1 MSIRAVLALISE
13 SYPAALNDEYANHP
27 VAQLIRTDFKN
38 AVSDCVGETAIR
50 YIIKASAGSGKWTTS
65 PWAAILDPIVT
76 SSAEGGYY
84 PVFLFSK
91 DFSTVSLVM
100 GQGTSDVRKEFGARV
115 NQILSMRAELL
126 RQRVPEFSQG
136 RFHTG
141 PFDIQTASGA
151 GGDWGITSAWG
162 ISYPLN
168 NLPSDDVIASDI
180 GEMLKLYHLATA
192 RGGFDLIES
201 DDGELADPEKGKDE
215 RDLDGER
222 RERLHNKI
230 ERLRNRKLIKK
241 AKAFHG
247 EICKGCGLDFL
258 TAYGPDG
265 KGYVEAHHLVPLS
278 ELAEDAPVSLD
289 PRTDFTVLCANCHRM
304 IHRLGCPSLV
314 EFKTKINS
322 DLIKFIKKLNSQST

>member
-1 MSIRAVLALISE
+1 MSIRSVLALISE

-115 NQILSMRAELL
+115 NEILSIRAELL

-141 PFDIQTASGA
+141 PFDIQTARGA

-162 ISYPLN
+162 VSYPLDS
-168 NLPSDDVIASDI
+168 LPSDEIIAADVR
-180 GEMLKLYHLATA
+180 EMLKLYHIATA

-201 DDGELADPEKGKDE
+201 DDGEIQDLENEKDG
-215 RDLDGER
+215 RYLDGQR
-222 RERLHNKI
+222 RERLHKKI
-230 ERLRNRKLIKK
+230 ERLRNGKLIKK

-247 EICKGCGLDFL
+247 EICKGCGLDFSS
-258 TAYGPDG
+258 AYGPG
-265 KGYVEAHHLVPLS
+265 GQGYVEAHHLVPLS
-278 ELAEDAPVSLD
+278 ALTEDAPVALD
-289 PRTDFTVLCANCHRM
+289 PKTDFTVLCANCHRM
-304 IHRLGCPSLV
+304 IHRLGCPSLT
-314 EFKTKINS
+314 EFRAKINPVFVN
-322 DLIKFIKKLNSQST
+322 LIASLKIPTI